1 MGGAVSA
8 MLLPLLVAMLM
19 LMVFGLLGKENFN
32 FGMTE
37 RKNSS
42 WIGNDVCE

>member
-19 LMVFGLLGKENFN
+19 LMVFGLLGKDNFN
-32 FGMTE
+32 FGMTKRE
-37 RKNSS
+37 NLLDRQ
-42 WIGNDVCE
+42 